1 MKKVEVYKK
10 RRVCRKRDLK
20 HKDRKTELLKRNE
33 KNIERGE

>member
-10 RRVCRKRDLK
+10 RGVCRKMDLK
-20 HKDRKTELLKRNE
+20 RKDRKTELLKRNE

>member
-10 RRVCRKRDLK
+10 RGVYKKRDLK
-20 HKDRKTELLKRNE
+20 HKDRKSELLKRNK